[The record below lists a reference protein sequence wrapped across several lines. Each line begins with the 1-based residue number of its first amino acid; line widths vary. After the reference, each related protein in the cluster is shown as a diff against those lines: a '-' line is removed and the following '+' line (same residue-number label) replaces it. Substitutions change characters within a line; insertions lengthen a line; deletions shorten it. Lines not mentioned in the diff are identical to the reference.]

1 MQTLNFLFNNTEL
14 RIYGT
19 VEQPIFVV
27 NDICEIIE
35 IDNKSRMIM
44 RNKKRKQ
51 IQGLQFAG
59 PQFPQ
64 YRGQDLA
71 IVNER
76 GLYEIMF
83 RSNSKLCE
91 QFKDEI
97 CEFLNQQRLQKNI
110 IHQQKIL
117 ELEQRFEIEKQ
128 QLNQKIIDQQIQHEQ
143 ELENR
148 ERIYS
153 VITIHKVDYDFD
165 PEDDEEDF
173 DIISCPQIICV
184 SKNPYQIFIDYTTKL
199 NNHYKQELN
208 YYYVV
213 LQDKLKKEEALQF
226 KNDYLNNVFG
236 CNRQQHH
243 SRQWVTPLNE

>member
-1 MQTLNFLFNNTEL
+1 LK
-14 RIYGT
+14 IYGT

-27 NDICEIIE
+27 NDICKIIE

-44 RNKKRKQ
+44 RNKKRK
-51 IQGLQFAG
+51 
-59 PQFPQ
+59 
-64 YRGQDLA
+64 GQDLA
-71 IVNER
+71 VVNER

-83 RSNSKLCE
+83 RSNSQIMLISLKM
-91 QFKDEI
+91 K
-97 CEFLNQQRLQKNI
+97 FLNCQINRDSNKIFQYNRKSQNKNN
-110 IHQQKIL
+110 
-117 ELEQRFEIEKQ
+117 IEK
-128 QLNQKIIDQQIQHEQ
+128 
-143 ELENR
+143 
-148 ERIYS
+148 IYS

-184 SKNPYQIFIDYTTKL
+184 TKNPYQIFIDYTTKL

-213 LQDKLKKEEALQF
+213 LQDKLKKDEALQF

-236 CNRQQHH
+236 CNKQQHH
-243 SRQWVTPLNE
+243 SRQW

>member
-1 MQTLNFLFNNTEL
+1 MELQNDLFLL
-14 RIYGT
+14 
-19 VEQPIFVV
+19 V
-27 NDICEIIE
+27 NDICKIIE
-35 IDNKSRMIM
+35 IDNQSRMIM

-51 IQGLQFAG
+51 IQGLQFTRALIFLNTEDKI
-59 PQFPQ
+59 QLLQ
-64 YRGQDLA
+64 MKEVCMRLCSDLILNYA
-71 IVNER
+71 D
-76 GLYEIMF
+76 
-83 RSNSKLCE
+83 

-97 CEFLNQQRLQKNI
+97 YEFLNQQRLQKNI
-110 IHQQKIL
+110 LLEQKIL
-117 ELEQRFEIEKQ
+117 EQELLKQEFEIEKQ
-128 QLNQKIIDQQIQHEQ
+128 QLNQKIIDQQIQHQQQLDNIEK
-143 ELENR
+143 
-148 ERIYS
+148 IYS

-184 SKNPYQIFIDYTTKL
+184 TKNPYQIFIDYTTKL

-213 LQDKLKKEEALQF
+213 LQDKLKKDEALQF

-236 CNRQQHH
+236 CNKQQHH